1 MRGCPAFVRS
11 LTETSLFFVFF
22 SATLCQHQT
31 SYAFFFSALIFH
43 FFCRLRSPQIGT
55 IFNGIATYFILS
67 QFLAEDKSI
76 LPAQSLRQFLDVSH
90 PSTRDLL

>member
-22 SATLCQHQT
+22 PRPYVNITPAML
-31 SYAFFFSALIFH
+31 FFFSALIFH